1 MDGPGDV
8 VAAELS
14 AVATA
19 VARQLPDL
27 SHEIWEVLTR
37 GIPELR
43 GDDLVEKLLD
53 ASVEENAATLLHVL
67 EHGYADDTIRA
78 PAAAVEYARR
88 LAQRGVPTN
97 ALTRAYRVGHG
108 RFLARFLEKLSERV
122 TDPVLAAAV
131 TSRLVRISFQY
142 IDKVSEEVVDV
153 YQRERD
159 RWLLTQ
165 AEVRA
170 GRVRELLRGTDG
182 DIGAIEAALGYRL
195 RQHHLGVVAWVV
207 GPAQASE
214 GLARLDRL
222 ARTSAGRLNRN
233 ARYLFVPRD
242 ESLAWLWLPVV
253 DDAAVPYDLLD
264 AAFDNGE
271 ATVRVATG
279 APAYGVDGFRQTHV
293 QAERAQD
300 VALAARPGRRLTSFS
315 DVGAIA
321 LLSADV
327 EAARSWVWGT
337 LAALARDDE
346 PHARLRDTLQVFLHT
361 GSYTATAERLA
372 LHKNSVQYRIRKAE
386 EALGD
391 GIEDRRADLELALRA
406 CQYLGGAVLRPADTT
421 APAPNRQ
428 TG

>member
-1 MDGPGDV
+1 MDGSGDV

-19 VARQLPDL
+19 VARQLPEL
-27 SHEIWEVLTR
+27 SHEIWEVLTH

-43 GDDLVEKLLD
+43 GDDMVEKLLN
-53 ASVEENAATLLHVL
+53 ASVEENVATLLHVL
-67 EHGYADDTIRA
+67 EHGFPEDTIRA
-78 PAAAVEYARR
+78 PAAAIEYARR

-108 RFLARFLEKLSERV
+108 RFLARCLDELSETV
-122 TDPVLAAAV
+122 TNHALAAAV

-165 AEVRA
+165 TTVRA
-170 GRVRELLRGTDG
+170 GRVRELLRGIDA
-182 DIGAIEAALGYRL
+182 DVGAIEADLGYRV

-207 GPAQASE
+207 GSAQASE

-222 ARTSAGRLNRN
+222 ARMSAGRLNRN

-242 ESLAWLWLPVV
+242 ESLAWVWLPVV
-253 DDAAVPYDLLD
+253 DDAALSYDLLD
-264 AAFDNGE
+264 AAFDNGD
-271 ATVRVATG
+271 AAVRVATG
-279 APAYGVDGFRQTHV
+279 APAYGVAGFRQTHE

-300 VALAARPGRRLTSFS
+300 VALAARPGRRLTTFS
-315 DVGAIA
+315 DVSAIA
-321 LLSADV
+321 LLCADV
-327 EAARSWVWGT
+327 EATRGWVWGT
-337 LAALARDDE
+337 LADLARDDE
-346 PHARLRDTLQVFLHT
+346 SHARLRDTLQVFLHT

-386 EALGD
+386 DALGD

-406 CQYLGGAVLRPADTT
+406 CQYLSGAVLRPADTT
-421 APAPNRQ
+421 APVPNRPN
-428 TG
+428 G